1 MQDGFIKVA
10 SATPDIRVADIDFNV
25 KNIIKIIDNQY
36 QNGVKVIAFPEL
48 CITGYTC
55 SDLFLQKI
63 LIDSALKG
71 LFKIAK
77 STQNKEILAV
87 VGLPVFCFGKLY
99 NCAAVLFN
107 GEILGFVPKTYLPNY
122 SEFYE
127 KRHFQPAPDENKL
140 LSINGQD
147 YLFGKNIIF
156 RNKKMHEFS
165 IAIEICEDLW
175 APQPVSI
182 LHAIAGAQIIINISA
197 SNDFIGKETYRRDLV
212 KGQSGRLMC
221 GYIYAN
227 AGEGES
233 TTDLIFGGQDFICEN
248 GSILAESEIFKNG
261 VISSEIDVS
270 KLAYLRRLTTTF
282 PDEITDG
289 YDIAEFETKISE
301 TKLTRKIDSYPF
313 VPSDISERTDRCD
326 SILTMQALGLK
337 KRIVHAH
344 SETVVI
350 GISGGLDSSLALL
363 VCVKAMDMLGRSHKD
378 IVAVT
383 MPCFGTTHRTKNNAE
398 ILCERLGVTLR
409 IIDIANAVD
418 VHFKD
423 IGHDTQDHSVVYEN
437 SQARER
443 TQILMDVANQTGGF
457 VVGTGDLS
465 ELALGFATYNG
476 DHMSM
481 YAVNSG
487 VPKTLIRHIVKYYAD
502 KSVDKALKKS
512 LYDVLDTP
520 VSPELLPPKDG
531 DISQV
536 TEDIV
541 GPYELHDFFLY
552 CVLRWAYEPL
562 KVYRLAKYAFN
573 SKYDNQTILKWL
585 KMFYRRFFAQQF
597 KRSCLPDGPKVGSV
611 SVSPR
616 GDLRMPSDACSEIWL
631 NQLENIKLGD

>member
-10 SATPDIRVADIDFNV
+10 CATPDIRVADVDFNV
-25 KNIIKIIDNQY
+25 KNIIKMIDKQY
-36 QNGVKVIAFPEL
+36 KNGVKLIAFPEL

-55 SDLFLQKI
+55 SDLFLQKV
-63 LIDSALKG
+63 LIDSATEG
-71 LFKIAK
+71 IFEIAK
-77 STQNKEILAV
+77 FTENKEILTV
-87 VGLPVFCFGKLY
+87 VGLPLFCFGKLY
-99 NCAAVLFN
+99 NCAGVIYN
-107 GEILGFVPKTYLPNY
+107 GNILGFVPKTHLPNY
-122 SEFYE
+122 NEFYE
-127 KRHFQPAPDENKL
+127 KRHFQPAPIKNS
-140 LSINGQD
+140 SIKIKGQD

-156 RNKKMHEFS
+156 KNRNMPEFS
-165 IAIEICEDLW
+165 VAIEICEDLW
-175 APQPVSI
+175 APQPVST
-182 LHAIAGAQIIINISA
+182 LHAIAGAHIIVNISA
-197 SNDFIGKETYRRDLV
+197 SNDIIGKETYRRDLV
-212 KGQSGRLMC
+212 KGQSARLMC
-221 GYIYAN
+221 GYLYAN

-248 GSILAESEIFKNG
+248 GSVLAESKIFENG
-261 VISSEIDVS
+261 AISSEIDVS
-270 KLAYLRRLTTTF
+270 KLAYLRRMTTTF
-282 PDEITDG
+282 PDEIIDG
-289 YDIAEFETKISE
+289 YDIAEFETKI
-301 TKLTRKIDSYPF
+301 TKTELTRKVDSYPF
-313 VPSDISERTDRCD
+313 VPSDISERVDRCD

-337 KRIVHAH
+337 KRILHAH
-344 SETVVI
+344 SKSVVV

-363 VCVKAMDMLGRSHKD
+363 VCVKAMDMLNRTHKD
-378 IVAVT
+378 IIAVT

-398 ILCERLGVTLR
+398 VLCEKLGVTLR
-409 IIDIANAVD
+409 VIDIARAVN

-423 IGHDTQDHSVVYEN
+423 IQHDADDHSVVYEN

-443 TQILMDVANQTGGF
+443 TQILMDVANQSGGF

-481 YAVNSG
+481 YGVNCG

-502 KSVDKALKKS
+502 ISKDEMLKKS

-531 DISQV
+531 VISQV

-562 KVYRLAKYAFN
+562 KVYRLAVYAFDG
-573 SKYDNQTILKWL
+573 KYDDETILKWL

-616 GDLRMPSDACSEIWL
+616 GDLRMPSDACSELWMK
-631 NQLENIKLGD
+631 QLENIK

>member
-36 QNGVKVIAFPEL
+36 QNGVKVIAFTEL

-197 SNDFIGKETYRRDLV
+197 SNDFIGKETYRRDLI

-541 GPYELHDFFLY
+541 GPYELHDFFLS

-562 KVYRLAKYAFN
+562 KVYRFAKYAFN